1 MADADTT
8 VERELTLAKV
18 DAGNVESSELAVVDV
33 EVERL
38 ATVLSVVLR
47 PVESELTPAESE
59 LVEVEVEVERLA
71 VTGGSPL
78 QQPPEDDWYAL
89 LNPEDRHG
97 RFQLA
102 RLRFER

>member
-18 DAGNVESSELAVVDV
+18 DAGNVESSELAVVDI
-33 EVERL
+33 EVERS

-59 LVEVEVEVERLA
+59 LLVVDIEVERLS

-97 RFQLA
+97 RFQLT

>member
-18 DAGNVESSELAVVDV
+18 DAGNVESSELAVVDI
-33 EVERL
+33 EVERS

-47 PVESELTPAESE
+47 PVESELTPAGSE
-59 LVEVEVEVERLA
+59 PVEVEVERLA

>member
-1 MADADTT
+1 MDAD
-8 VERELTLAKV
+8 
-18 DAGNVESSELAVVDV
+18 NVESSELAVVDI

-47 PVESELTPAESE
+47 PVESELTPAGSE
-59 LVEVEVEVERLA
+59 LLVVEVEVEVERLA

>member
-18 DAGNVESSELAVVDV
+18 DADNVESSELAAVDI

-38 ATVLSVVLR
+38 ATALLVVLR
-47 PVESELTPAESE
+47 PVESELTPAGSE
-59 LVEVEVEVERLA
+59 PVEVEVERLA

>member
-1 MADADTT
+1 MNDADTT
-8 VERELTLAKV
+8 VERELTLANV
-18 DAGNVESSELAVVDV
+18 DADNVENSELAVVDI

-47 PVESELTPAESE
+47 PVESELTPAGSE
-59 LVEVEVEVERLA
+59 PVEVEVERLA

-78 QQPPEDDWYAL
+78 QPPPEDDWYAL